1 MKIYE
6 GSNSQAGQ
14 ESFVLNSLK
23 EKRGGFYLE
32 IGGYHSKNDSNT
44 YILEKEYGWKGVSLE
59 IDKDRSDEYNLN
71 RSNLCLNVDA
81 TDFNYLEYFKDN
93 DFPNTIDYLQVD
105 IEPAYQS
112 LKALESLPLD
122 KYRFSV
128 ITFEHDIYTDPDN
141 ILVKEKAKELLT
153 GLNYTLAVENVN
165 VEVNGKIVEFE
176 DWYIDSSI
184 YNYEEQNG

>member
-6 GSNSQAGQ
+6 SSNSQAGQ

-44 YILEKEYGWKGVSLE
+44 YLLETQYDWKGIALE
-59 IDKDRSDEYNLN
+59 IDKERSDEYNLN
-71 RSNLCLNVDA
+71 RSNICLNVDA
-81 TDFNYLEYFKDN
+81 TNFDYLKYFEEN
-93 DFPNTIDYLQVD
+93 NFPKTIDYLQVD

-128 ITFEHDIYTDPDN
+128 ITFEHDIYFDPKN
-141 ILVKEKAKELLT
+141 SLIKEKAKELLASF
-153 GLNYTLAVENVN
+153 NYTLAVENV
-165 VEVNGKIVEFE
+165 EVYGKIFE
-176 DWYIDSSI
+176 DWWLDLNTINDMEKS
-184 YNYEEQNG
+184 

>member
-1 MKIYE
+1 MKIYD

-23 EKRGGFYLE
+23 EKRGGFYVE

-44 YILEKEYGWKGVSLE
+44 YLLETQYGWKGVALE
-59 IDKDRSDEYNLN
+59 IDKDRSDEYNAN
-71 RSNLCLNVDA
+71 RSNICLNVDA
-81 TDFNYLEYFKDN
+81 TTFDYFKYFEEN
-93 DFPNTIDYLQVD
+93 NFPNTIDYLQVD

-128 ITFEHDIYTDPDN
+128 ITFEHDIYFDPEN
-141 ILVKEKAKELLT
+141 ALIKEKAKELLARF
-153 GLNYTLAVENVN
+153 NYTLAVENV
-165 VEVNGKIVEFE
+165 EAYGKIFE
-176 DWYIDSSI
+176 DWWIDSNTI
-184 YNYEEQNG
+184 NDMETL

>member
-23 EKRGGFYLE
+23 EKRGGFYVE

-44 YILEKEYGWKGVSLE
+44 YLLETKYDWKGVALE
-59 IDKDRSDEYNLN
+59 IDKERSDEYNLN
-71 RSNLCLNVDA
+71 RSNICLNVDA
-81 TDFNYLEYFKDN
+81 TIFDYLKYFEEN
-93 DFPNTIDYLQVD
+93 NFPKTIDYLQVD

-128 ITFEHDIYTDPDN
+128 ITFEHDIYFDSDN
-141 ILVKEKAKELLT
+141 ILIKEKSKEILSKF
-153 GLNYTLAVENVN
+153 NYTLAVEDVKAY
-165 VEVNGKIVEFE
+165 GKTFE
-176 DWYIDSSI
+176 DWWLDSNI
-184 YNYEEQNG
+184 INDMEKL

>member
-23 EKRGGFYLE
+23 EKRGGFYVE

-44 YILEKEYGWKGVSLE
+44 YILEKEYDWKGVALE
-59 IDKDRSDEYNLN
+59 IDKERSNEYNSN

-81 TDFNYLEYFKDN
+81 TDFDYLKYFKDN
-93 DFPNTIDYLQVD
+93 NFPNTIDYLQID

-128 ITFEHDIYTDPDN
+128 ITFEHDIYIDPDN
-141 ILVKEKAKELLT
+141 FLIKEKAKNILLKFDYR
-153 GLNYTLAVENVN
+153 LVVENVN

-176 DWYIDSSI
+176 DWWLDSNTI
-184 YNYEEQNG
+184 NDMEKL